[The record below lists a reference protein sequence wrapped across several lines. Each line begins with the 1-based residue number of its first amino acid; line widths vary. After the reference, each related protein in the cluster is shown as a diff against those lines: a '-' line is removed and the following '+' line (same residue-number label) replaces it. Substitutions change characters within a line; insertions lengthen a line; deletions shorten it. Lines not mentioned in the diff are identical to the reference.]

1 MKLFLLAFLMA
12 SSVAFAAA
20 KKDAV
25 PDIIYH
31 NGAIYLGNVGGFESK
46 HSSFRSSRFQALA
59 IRKGRVTRFGMDQDI
74 RNLAGPKT
82 KLMDLH
88 GAFVMPG
95 FNDAHIHLWSGGLEM
110 QHVDLVSATSL
121 DDMKARIAAKAKE
134 TPAGAWMQG
143 RGWDHTK
150 WQDQR
155 LPSRQDIDAVTGD
168 HPAFFP
174 RIDGHIGVANSA
186 ALKFAGIDRNTPDP
200 QGGKIDRDANGEP
213 TGILRETAKEAL
225 QAKIPEPT
233 IAERRKA
240 VELALAE
247 AARWGLT
254 SVQEP
259 PVNPQDPTE
268 WKYFLIYE
276 DLENQGKLTARITE
290 WLPFNAPLNVLTAH
304 RAHHPNDDLML
315 HTGVLKGYLDGS
327 LGSRT
332 AALLAPYADDPK
344 NTGIVYHQQDELN
357 QMTIERV
364 RAGFGITF
372 HAIGDRAFTM
382 ALNAYEAAA
391 NDMKQRHVA
400 VEKRPPFH
408 SFRIEHAQVTN
419 PDLLKR
425 AAELELIMSMQPSH
439 LLTDMNWAEQRLG
452 PERAKN
458 SYAWKSALE
467 HKLPLAFGTDYP
479 VEPLTPFRG
488 IYAAITRKNEAGIKE
503 YYPQEKLTIEQA
515 IAAYTSGSAFADF
528 SDHDKGTLAPGM
540 LADFVVL
547 DRDITKVAPEDIL
560 KTKVLRTV
568 VGGKTVYEAK

>member
-1 MKLFLLAFLMA
+1 MKTCLLVIVCGCAM
-12 SSVAFAAA
+12 AFAAD
-20 KKDAV
+20 KKESAPELIFYNGSVYVGSTDFSPRSVPRAQAMAV
-25 PDIIYH
+25 
-31 NGAIYLGNVGGFESK
+31 
-46 HSSFRSSRFQALA
+46 
-59 IRKGRVTRFGMDQDI
+59 RKGRITQIGTSGDVRKS
-74 RNLAGPKT
+74 AGPKT
-82 KLMDLH
+82 KLVDLR

-95 FNDAHIHLWSGGLEM
+95 FNDAHNHLWAGGM
-110 QHVDLVSATSL
+110 QMQFVDLVNVPSL
-121 DDMKARIAAKAKE
+121 DEMKARIAAKAKQ

-150 WQDQR
+150 WKDQT
-155 LPSRQDIDAVTGD
+155 LPSRKDIDPVTGD

-233 IAERRKA
+233 IEQRRQA
-240 VELALAE
+240 VELSLAE
-247 AARWGLT
+247 AARFGLT
-254 SVQEP
+254 SVQVP
-259 PVNPQDPTE
+259 PANPQDPTE
-268 WKYFLIYE
+268 WKYFLIFE
-276 DLENQGKLTARITE
+276 ELENQGKLTARITE
-290 WLPFNAPLNVLTAH
+290 WLPFNVPVSVLTAH
-304 RAHHPNDDLML
+304 RAHHPQDDLML

-344 NTGIVYHQQDELN
+344 NTGIPYYKQDQLN
-357 QMTIERV
+357 QMIVERV
-364 RAGFGITF
+364 RAGFGVTF
-372 HAIGDRAFTM
+372 HAIGDRAFEM
-382 ALNAYEAAA
+382 ALNAFEAAA
-391 NDMKQRHVA
+391 NDMKQRHTPM
-400 VEKRPPFH
+400 EKLPDFH
-408 SFRIEHAQVTN
+408 SFRVEHAQVTN

-425 AAELELIMSMQPSH
+425 AAQLEVIMSMQPCH

-467 HKLPLAFGTDYP
+467 DKLPLAFGTDYP

-488 IYAAITRKNEAGIKE
+488 IYAAITRKNEAGTKE
-503 YYPQEKLTIEQA
+503 YYVQEKLTIDEA
-515 IAAYTSGSAFADF
+515 IAAYTSGGAYADF

-540 LADFVVL
+540 LGDFVVL
-547 DRDITKVAPEDIL
+547 DRDITKVAPAEIL
-560 KTKVLRTV
+560 KTRVLRTV